1 MQFNVLE
8 ARNQF
13 SKLLA
18 AAENGEDVVI
28 ARRGKPTVRLVKIED
43 SDSPER
49 GTGAWFAHWY
59 EKNPPTRERTTEEI
73 EAEIREA
80 KSGWD

>member
-1 MQFNVLE
+1 MQYNVLE
-8 ARNQF
+8 ARNHF

-18 AAENGEDVVI
+18 AVENGEDVVI
-28 ARRGKPTVRLVKIED
+28 ARRGKPSFRLVKFDEPD
-43 SDSPER
+43 GPER
-49 GTGAWFAHWY
+49 GSGAWIAKWFD
-59 EKNPPTRERTTEEI
+59 ENPPARERTTEEI